1 MCSEIGR
8 EWHKMARCS
17 LNGLL
22 HGVREQVRNLSPIIS
37 ARDGSYCCLP
47 RGCGRRSP
55 WTRANRGTTL
65 TYEDTSKVPLC
76 IVCYKYTTIKWL
88 LNISFI
94 SKLKIRQ
101 YFAGPTSNTQV
112 TPYSA
117 IFWLNLWSLIFL
129 CSAWS
134 TWTSVC
140 PISCKCP
147 LNLHYV
153 CIMWLRA
160 S

>member
-65 TYEDTSKVPLC
+65 TYEDTTKVPLC
-76 IVCYKYTTIKWL
+76 TVCYKFTTINWL
-88 LNISFI
+88 LNIFLSFV
-94 SKLKIRQ
+94 
-101 YFAGPTSNTQV
+101 YTETQNQTILCRCYV
-112 TPYSA
+112 KCTCRTVQRH
-117 IFWLNLWSLIFL
+117 FCLNLWSLIFL
-129 CSAWS
+129 YWCL
-134 TWTSVC
+134 
-140 PISCKCP
+140 ID
-147 LNLHYV
+147 LNFCMSYIL
-153 CIMWLRA
+153 
-160 S
+160 